1 MVTLEYE
8 MSVRSTFMTVPRRRA
23 STIWYLLAVLAGIA
37 LTPVKA
43 QHAKV
48 LTDKEDDSRIDSYE
62 KELENYLLRYI
73 IDGYDARVAIA
84 WQRDYSS
91 PDALIRS
98 VAPNRLRWEQQ
109 VIKPPVLKKTG
120 ELSRKPYELLGV
132 NGEWLELALGDIS
145 VRAVIAYPK
154 GAGRGRPVPLVIAL
168 HGIGSGPETPFEDG
182 KSYHAYAKALLDAG
196 FAVLAPLNMRT
207 IPRRNNIERLAR
219 LADVSLPGIELA
231 RVQHLLDVVLAD
243 DRIDENQVGAW
254 GVSLGGMAT
263 MFWMPL
269 EPRIKAG
276 IVSAWFNH
284 RINKMVVADERYSS
298 FTKNNEEHAYF
309 TGWLSEFSDHD
320 VMSMIC
326 PRPVQIQHGKKD
338 GIAHWPQVVE
348 EFERSKVHY
357 ERLGLGDRL
366 SLELHDGGHEAL
378 AAEGVQF
385 FKKWFKGYRP

>member
-1 MVTLEYE
+1 
-8 MSVRSTFMTVPRRRA
+8 MSIYSNFIPVHRWPVLTT
-23 STIWYLLAVLAGIA
+23 WYLVIA
-37 LTPVKA
+37 LTAIALMPATA
-43 QHAKV
+43 QEAKV
-48 LTDKEDDSRIDSYE
+48 LTDKEDESRIDSYE
-62 KELENYLLRYI
+62 KELENYLLRYM
-73 IDGYDARVAIA
+73 IDGYDARAALA

-98 VAPNRLRWEQQ
+98 VSPNRLRWEKR

-132 NGEWLELALGDIS
+132 KGEWLELPLGNIPA
-145 VRAVIAYPK
+145 RAVIAYPK
-154 GAGRGRPVPLVIAL
+154 GAGKGSPVPIVIAL
-168 HGIGSGPETPFEDG
+168 HGIGSGPETPFESG

-231 RVQHLLDVVLAD
+231 RLQHLLDVVLAD
-243 DRIDENQVGAW
+243 ERIDENHVGAW

-284 RINKMVVADERYSS
+284 RINKMLVPDERYSS

-320 VMSMIC
+320 VVSMIC

-338 GIAHWPQVVE
+338 GIAYWPQVVE
-348 EFERSKVHY
+348 EFERSKLHY
-357 ERLGLGDRL
+357 ERLGLGDRI

-378 AAEGVQF
+378 AAEGVEF
-385 FKKWFKGYRP
+385 FKKWFKDYRP

>member
-1 MVTLEYE
+1 
-8 MSVRSTFMTVPRRRA
+8 MSILSNFIPVRRWSDLTT
-23 STIWYLLAVLAGIA
+23 WYLPLILTAIVLM
-37 LTPVKA
+37 PVRA
-43 QHAKV
+43 QEVKV
-48 LTDKEDDSRIDSYE
+48 LTNEENESRIDAYE
-62 KELENYLLRYI
+62 KELENYLLRYM
-73 IDGYDARVAIA
+73 IDGYDARAALA

-98 VAPNRLRWEQQ
+98 VAPNRLRWEKH

-120 ELSRKPYELLGV
+120 EMKRKPYELLDV
-132 NGEWLELALGDIS
+132 KGEWLELPLGDIS
-145 VRAVIAYPK
+145 ARAVIAYPK
-154 GAGRGRPVPLVIAL
+154 GAVKGRPVPLVIAL
-168 HGIGSGPETPFEDG
+168 HGIGSGPETPFENG

-207 IPRRNNIERLAR
+207 IPRRNNIRRLAR

-231 RVQHLLDVVLAD
+231 RLQHLLDVVLAD
-243 DRIDENQVGAW
+243 ERIDESQVGAW

-284 RINKMVVADERYSS
+284 RINKMVVSDERYSS

-309 TGWLSEFSDHD
+309 TGWMSEFSDHD
-320 VMSMIC
+320 VVSMIC

-338 GIAHWPQVVE
+338 GIAYWPQVVE
-348 EFERSKVHY
+348 EFERSKLHY
-357 ERLGLGDRL
+357 ERLGLGDRI

-385 FKKWFKGYRP
+385 FKKWFQGYRP